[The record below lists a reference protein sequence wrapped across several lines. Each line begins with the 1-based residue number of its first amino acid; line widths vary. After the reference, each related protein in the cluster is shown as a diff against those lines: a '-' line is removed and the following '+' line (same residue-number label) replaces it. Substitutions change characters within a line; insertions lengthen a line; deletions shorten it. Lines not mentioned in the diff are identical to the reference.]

1 MLGEIEDAKE
11 ELKSLDDSQKCR
23 LAALSTECD
32 DMEKLAPDDSQNCLL
47 AALSIECDDFKESAL
62 DGLRTWNDVF
72 AWAQNEKGIRQT
84 LGFEDLRGIPL
95 SILESFST
103 AHLRTVLFNNENLR
117 NLLDGVSPRV
127 DFNPSL
133 KKRKL
138 IEWSSAKLAHYFSWE
153 VYALENLN
161 ELDNVSEIQ
170 TINMPLLDDIVQ
182 ANKIISKLNSLRQN
196 HTWIEQ
202 CLRPP
207 APRFILDDQC
217 STQSAA
223 TLNSSLNE
231 VFQLRQT
238 HGRSLQYLLKSICH
252 LLLAS
257 KVAPT
262 IETYILLA
270 KNFDDLG
277 EQRLVQLVLDAIRE
291 CNFRLNEEALIFF
304 LDYYA
309 KTHNWVDFQLL
320 VGQIR
325 GYGNGLGSVQ
335 ARLGLKREPTML
347 PRIAFDMYRLDERK
361 MRLSFKCSSF
371 KKFNAPKNE
380 MWSLKY
386 RVARMDQ
393 DVYTSLIRGTLQ
405 FADGMK
411 AMGHY
416 IDLISEG
423 HKPTVEMLTAILS
436 WCYDQQDWRSCLR
449 ILYEIQTIA
458 GANLQTYRWTLR
470 LFRKCQDKEAYK
482 ESLADGIR
490 RRIISPA
497 VQYFPEEIEAME
509 ADLLLDFAKENDEIS
524 QEWKDEEISS
534 EPFGRLARRLG
545 EIIDQLA
552 ETAFE
557 FGSMRLSHGLGPT
570 KEFFLYTRITYYGA
584 NFAHWAAREKNRVY
598 RSSDEVVD
606 LTSRTPNSLVNH
618 SSGSHKLSGRVD
630 FPGIE
635 KVNSDVENQIALRL
649 RRKHASIWY
658 PLLRILVD
666 EFRKLRRLLHNLAQE
681 LGNIEFLIRHGP
693 TVGHMLHSKMLL
705 LRAKSLRSV
714 KWTEQTSSPS
724 VHDWMKENQNAL
736 PTLRGPKEET
746 MRLKEP
752 ADQMDLFQD
761 DCRLLPRK
769 RDAQLHGEPA
779 REVPD
784 FGKTMNKSSEVE
796 RSSSRLEDI
805 LREAV
810 HIENIL
816 NL

>member
-1 MLGEIEDAKE
+1 
-11 ELKSLDDSQKCR
+11 
-23 LAALSTECD
+23 
-32 DMEKLAPDDSQNCLL
+32 
-47 AALSIECDDFKESAL
+47 
-62 DGLRTWNDVF
+62 
-72 AWAQNEKGIRQT
+72 
-84 LGFEDLRGIPL
+84 
-95 SILESFST
+95 
-103 AHLRTVLFNNENLR
+103 
-117 NLLDGVSPRV
+117 
-127 DFNPSL
+127 
-133 KKRKL
+133 
-138 IEWSSAKLAHYFSWE
+138 
-153 VYALENLN
+153 
-161 ELDNVSEIQ
+161 
-170 TINMPLLDDIVQ
+170 
-182 ANKIISKLNSLRQN
+182 
-196 HTWIEQ
+196 
-202 CLRPP
+202 
-207 APRFILDDQC
+207 
-217 STQSAA
+217 
-223 TLNSSLNE
+223 
-231 VFQLRQT
+231 
-238 HGRSLQYLLKSICH
+238 
-252 LLLAS
+252 
-257 KVAPT
+257 
-262 IETYILLA
+262 
-270 KNFDDLG
+270 
-277 EQRLVQLVLDAIRE
+277 
-291 CNFRLNEEALIFF
+291 
-304 LDYYA
+304 
-309 KTHNWVDFQLL
+309 
-320 VGQIR
+320 
-325 GYGNGLGSVQ
+325 
-335 ARLGLKREPTML
+335 
-347 PRIAFDMYRLDERK
+347 
-361 MRLSFKCSSF
+361 
-371 KKFNAPKNE
+371 
-380 MWSLKY
+380 
-386 RVARMDQ
+386 
-393 DVYTSLIRGTLQ
+393 
-405 FADGMK
+405 
-411 AMGHY
+411 
-416 IDLISEG
+416 
-423 HKPTVEMLTAILS
+423 
-436 WCYDQQDWRSCLR
+436 
-449 ILYEIQTIA
+449 
-458 GANLQTYRWTLR
+458 
-470 LFRKCQDKEAYK
+470 
-482 ESLADGIR
+482 
-490 RRIISPA
+490 
-497 VQYFPEEIEAME
+497 ME

-724 VHDWMKENQNAL
+724 VHDWMKENQHAL

-805 LREAV
+805 LRDAV